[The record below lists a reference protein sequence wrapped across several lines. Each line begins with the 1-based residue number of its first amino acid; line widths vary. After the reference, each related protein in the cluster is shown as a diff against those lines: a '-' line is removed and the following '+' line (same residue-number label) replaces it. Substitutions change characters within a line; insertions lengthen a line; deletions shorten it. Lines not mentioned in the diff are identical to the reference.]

1 MAVQVL
7 QDCKL
12 LVAGYDLSGKMNALA
27 LDYSA
32 ELQDKT
38 TFGDTTRSRLG
49 GLKSVTAQHNGYWD
63 GTGLDDILFNRIGLA
78 GEVMTIA
85 PAALT
90 AGNRAFTFKSTLG
103 EYAPGGAVGEMFAFS
118 VAGESADSLVRG
130 TVLFN
135 NTVTATGSGAGQN
148 LGAVSSTQKLYAA
161 LHVLAASGTTPS
173 LTVRVQSDSDNTF
186 ATPINQITFT
196 AATAIGAQWATPV
209 NGAITDAFWRVD
221 YTVSGTTPSFQFVV
235 IIGIQ

>member
-32 ELQDKT
+32 DMVDDT

-49 GLKSVTAQHNGYWD
+49 GLKNVTAQHNGYWD

-103 EYAPGGAVGEMFAFS
+103 EYAPGGAVGDMFAFS
-118 VAGESADSLVRG
+118 VSGESSDSLVRG

-161 LHVLAASGTTPS
+161 LHVLAASGTS
-173 LTVRVQSDSDNTF
+173 LTVRVQSDVDNTF
-186 ATPINQITFT
+186 ASPVNQITFA

-209 NGAITDAFWRVD
+209 NGAITDTFWRVD
-221 YTVSGTTPSFQFVV
+221 YTVVGGSPSFQFVV

>member
-32 ELQDKT
+32 ELQDDT
-38 TFGDTTRSRLG
+38 VFGDDTRSRLG
-49 GLKSVTAQHNGYWD
+49 GLKTATTQLNGYWD
-63 GTGLDDILFNRIGLA
+63 GTGLDDVLFNRIGLA
-78 GEVMTIA
+78 GEVMTIS

-90 AGNRAFTFKSTLG
+90 AGNRAFTFKTALG
-103 EYAPGGAVGEMFAFS
+103 EYQPGGAVGEMFAFTVS
-118 VAGESADSLVRG
+118 GEATDNLVRG

-135 NTVTATGSGAGQN
+135 STVSATGSGSGQN

-173 LTVRVQSDSDNTF
+173 LTVRVQSDVDNTF
-186 ATPINQITFT
+186 GSPVNQITFT

-209 NGAITDAFWRVD
+209 NGAITDTFWRVD
-221 YTVSGTTPSFQFVV
+221 YTVSGTNPSFQFVV